1 MPPLSEKSHTAVHT
15 GTNFESVRILFRA
28 VSYSLVSD
36 ASFEVK
42 WIVSNPFMDRVNRIV
57 TLMLLH
63 RQYFFSNI
71 KTEEKNVTSGL
82 QNLTIRVKDKKK
94 GCDKHGRYENH
105 RLVLRQRRAGNSRDG
120 QALREKAFRVGR

>member
-42 WIVSNPFMDRVNRIV
+42 WIVSNPSMDRVNRIV

-71 KTEEKNVTSGL
+71 KNRRKEC
-82 QNLTIRVKDKKK
+82 NLWPAKSYYKGEGQRERV
-94 GCDKHGRYENH
+94 
-105 RLVLRQRRAGNSRDG
+105 
-120 QALREKAFRVGR
+120 